1 MNSIKIE
8 VNGLPELENAAE
20 QIVTFAGK
28 EQIFI
33 FDGEM
38 GAGKTTLIKSLAKA
52 LGVTEVVTSPTF
64 SIVNEYE
71 ANGDIIY
78 HFDFYRIKNLQEAY
92 DIGYEEYFYSGNKC
106 LIEWP
111 AKIESLIPEHYIKIE
126 INVINEN
133 TRLLSVSK
141 N

>member
-38 GAGKTTLIKSLAKA
+38 GAGKTTLIPHQTAIKTREFIANDLAA
-52 LGVTEVVTSPTF
+52 WASFQPL
-64 SIVNEYE
+64 
-71 ANGDIIY
+71 
-78 HFDFYRIKNLQEAY
+78 FDMISEKEP
-92 DIGYEEYFYSGNKC
+92 D
-106 LIEWP
+106 
-111 AKIESLIPEHYIKIE
+111 
-126 INVINEN
+126 
-133 TRLLSVSK
+133 LLD
-141 N
+141 